1 MQSDKDES
9 FMKIALQ
16 QAELAFD
23 EGEIPVG
30 AIIVADGKVIA
41 KGYNQTEKLNDPTAH
56 AEMIAITA
64 AGHYLGSRHL
74 QDCTLYVTLEPCAMC
89 AGAIYWG
96 QVGRVVYGASDE
108 KRGFKSYSEKLAHP
122 RAKFTTG
129 VLEEECKELLMK
141 FFKQLRQ
148 KRKK

>member
-96 QVGRVVYGASDE
+96 QVGRIVYGASDE

-129 VLEEECKELLMK
+129 VLEGECKELLMK